1 VVADIPGLIEGA
13 HAGTGLGHEF
23 LRHVERTRVLV
34 HLVDVSGSDNKDPI
48 KDFNT
53 INREL
58 ELYKPELLERPML
71 VAANKIDA
79 PGSGENLEVLE
90 KELSERYEVFPISA
104 LTGEGVDRLVIR
116 LSRLL
121 ESIPA
126 REPETGEQNI
136 AEVHRPEP
144 RFTIEKHEGIFT
156 VGGKEIER
164 HVAMTDL
171 DNEEGLSRFQR
182 IMLIMGIDKA
192 LRQAGAKNGDIV
204 KIRNFDFEYSE

>member
-1 VVADIPGLIEGA
+1 
-13 HAGTGLGHEF
+13 
-23 LRHVERTRVLV
+23 
-34 HLVDVSGSDNKDPI
+34 
-48 KDFNT
+48 
-53 INREL
+53 
-58 ELYKPELLERPML
+58 
-71 VAANKIDA
+71 
-79 PGSGENLEVLE
+79 
-90 KELSERYEVFPISA
+90 
-104 LTGEGVDRLVIR
+104 
-116 LSRLL
+116 L